1 MKQIIAIPTTNGQL
15 SAHFGHCEKFAL
27 VSVEDGQIKE
37 TTYITPPAHE
47 PGILPAFLAQQKA
60 SVIIA
65 GGMGGRAQQL
75 FTAQNIQ
82 VCVGVDAG
90 TPEEIVEAYLNDALQ
105 TGTNL
110 CDH

>member
-27 VSVEDGQIKE
+27 VTVEDGEVKE
-37 TTYITPPAHE
+37 TNYITPPPHE
-47 PGILPAFLAQQKA
+47 PGVLPAFLAQQNA
-60 SVIIA
+60 NVIIA

-75 FTAQNIQ
+75 FTAENIQ
-82 VCVGVDAG
+82 VCVGVNAG
-90 TPEEIVEAYLNDALQ
+90 TPEEIAAAFVSDSLQ
-105 TGTNL
+105 TGSNL